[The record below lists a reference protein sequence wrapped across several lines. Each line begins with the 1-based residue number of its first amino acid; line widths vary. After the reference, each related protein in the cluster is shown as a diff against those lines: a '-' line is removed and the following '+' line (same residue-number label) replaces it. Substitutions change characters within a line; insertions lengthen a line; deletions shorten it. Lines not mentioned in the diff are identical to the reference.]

1 MLPRRPAVTLLTALA
16 VLAGTA
22 SLAACDDASDADTG
36 TSASNPVDRAGD
48 DPGGVLQG
56 RVPDLSNSTPGD
68 DGRSPDQPGVG

>member
-1 MLPRRPAVTLLTALA
+1 MLPRRPVATLLTALA

-22 SLAACDDASDADTG
+22 SLAACDDATDANTG
-36 TSASNPVDRAGD
+36 TSASDPGNRAGD